1 MTPLWFLVFQVVA
14 SWFAF
19 CFGLYACKIVIQ
31 KASFASSLSLVVPA
45 SLTLL
50 WIACDKRKENACFL
64 KDYIPYLYWECPVED
79 SMYEFIFDEYA
90 WIWIVWWLSQ
100 IWITRHIFNPKC
112 GRLASTEN
120 LFATPFYNSL
130 FIDQSLTMNRRKDE
144 THELKT
150 EDMELE
156 TK

>member
-1 MTPLWFLVFQVVA
+1 MRCFYNTKAHFNLLLRKNLLV
-14 SWFAF
+14 
-19 CFGLYACKIVIQ
+19 
-31 KASFASSLSLVVPA
+31 
-45 SLTLL
+45 
-50 WIACDKRKENACFL
+50 
-64 KDYIPYLYWECPVED
+64 
-79 SMYEFIFDEYA
+79 IFNEYA
-90 WIWIVWWLSQ
+90 WIGIVWWLSQ

-150 EDMELE
+150 EDTSLIEIEEQKAVNIPKNYYVHSVTCSKLGE
-156 TK
+156 TKLNLKVCITCFFCFIDIFS